1 MDYDP
6 MLSKLIAYAPT
17 RDLAIARM
25 LRALDEYVIGGIRT
39 NLDLFRQ
46 ILRDPEF
53 RAARIDTGYLD
64 RLLAS
69 SPPGAIHLQS
79 AGDPQPGPPPIPAIA
94 AAAVF
99 EATKASN
106 GLADA
111 LPSSSSVW
119 KNTARREAVGGLD

>member
-1 MDYDP
+1 
-6 MLSKLIAYAPT
+6 
-17 RDLAIARM
+17 M

-39 NLDLFRQ
+39 NLGLFRQ

-69 SPPGAIHLQS
+69 YPPGAVS
-79 AGDPQPGPPPIPAIA
+79 PQPDAPPIPAIA

-99 EATKASN
+99 EATRTSN
-106 GLADA
+106 GSAAGLQPSVSAWKDA
-111 LPSSSSVW
+111 ARGEAIGGIAWNPS
-119 KNTARREAVGGLD
+119 RR